1 MYRRWFRFSGKFNIE
16 SLSENLKKFKFNIND
31 ESSQGF
37 IVEILRDKYIKCKFV
52 EKIVLSR
59 ELEFPD
65 QEPIIENYT
74 KLQIID
80 FFIEENYLRVDTPSK
95 SYLSLFNYIALAT
108 NFSYSISKIDI
119 CLNKFILSIGEY
131 FDKHEIIYADINEV
145 RLSKNVNARI
155 AIQGEKDLNGILKR
169 ILNHNGAKIVSF
181 KLVLFNRS
189 ESIKLSISNNT
200 RIKCLQG
207 DLESIENR
215 LFSVFKECK
224 K

>member
-80 FFIEENYLRVDTPSK
+80 FFIEENYLRIDTPSK
-95 SYLSLFNYIALAT
+95 SYLSLFNSIALAT
-108 NFSYSISKIDI
+108 NFSYSISQIDI

-145 RLSKNVNARI
+145 KLSRNVNARI
-155 AIQGEKDLNGILKR
+155 AIQGEKDINGILER
-169 ILNHNGAKIVSF
+169 ILKHNGAKIISF
-181 KLVLFNRS
+181 KLIVFNRS
-189 ESIKLSISNNT
+189 EPIKLSISHNA

-207 DLESIENR
+207 DLESIENS
-215 LFSVFKECK
+215 LFSIFKK
-224 K
+224 IQR